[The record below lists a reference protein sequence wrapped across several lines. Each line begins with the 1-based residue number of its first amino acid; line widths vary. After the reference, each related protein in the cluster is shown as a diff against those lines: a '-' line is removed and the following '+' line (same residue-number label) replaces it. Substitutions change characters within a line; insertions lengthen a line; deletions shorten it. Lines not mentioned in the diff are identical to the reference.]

1 MLLTSHTRSLHTN
14 TLPNT
19 GKQSLL
25 KGLSGLMC
33 PDAQSPCCPTAPD
46 WENST
51 NKVTYSCQNK
61 KSVPFP
67 SLQSAGLGTV
77 LEYFTKWLKDLDGVA
92 FLPTLFDCASPLKA
106 ASGVCHVELPCSI
119 PVTSDISSALKDLL
133 SVGFY
138 RFMH

>member
-1 MLLTSHTRSLHTN
+1 MLLTSHAQSLHTN
-14 TLPNT
+14 ILSNS

-25 KGLSGLMC
+25 KGLSCLIC
-33 PDAQSPCCPTAPD
+33 PDAQSSCCPTTPE

-67 SLQSAGLGTV
+67 SLQSAILGTV

-92 FLPTLFDCASPLKA
+92 FLPTLFVQA
-106 ASGVCHVELPCSI
+106 
-119 PVTSDISSALKDLL
+119 
-133 SVGFY
+133 F
-138 RFMH
+138 